1 MPDVRRPGF
10 VLTYMSGKSPA
21 LAVNRGRCT
30 CTNALLA
37 VDLRS
42 GLFDGGAAQSERRL
56 STAWDSPAGR
66 LSCELEGHP
75 LGGGML
81 KLEPGE
87 ARHVLLVPDEGID
100 DLDGGLL
107 QEGID
112 VMRQWRH
119 VE

>member
-1 MPDVRRPGF
+1 
-10 VLTYMSGKSPA
+10 
-21 LAVNRGRCT
+21 
-30 CTNALLA
+30 
-37 VDLRS
+37 
-42 GLFDGGAAQSERRL
+42 
-56 STAWDSPAGR
+56 
-66 LSCELEGHP
+66 
-75 LGGGML
+75 ML

-100 DLDGGLL
+100 DRDGGLL